1 MEIQNIKEK
10 IEQARTDRRAAVFRG
25 LVKDTP
31 KWEDFIQHAQRQAD
45 SPPATIPLIPLEE
58 RTINGVILRN
68 LFYLAVRDPDLEAF
82 PETKLIRDIFDS
94 ALSGTIEPT
103 SAFINYIGGEPPI
116 GVHADMRETV
126 YWQCQGTSIWEISDD
141 SVWPEVPKVIESNE
155 LHPGDVIYL
164 PRELKHNVI
173 IRQPRCGIAF
183 SFKPD
188 RSEIH
193 QANMDYIKSL
203 SNK

>member
-1 MEIQNIKEK
+1 MEIQVIREK
-10 IEQARTDRRAAVFRG
+10 IEQARESRRAAVFEG
-25 LVKDTP
+25 LAKDTP

-45 SPPATIPLIPLEE
+45 TPPTIIPLIPLEE

-68 LFYLAVRDPDLEAF
+68 LFYLAVRDPDVEAF
-82 PETKLIRDIFDS
+82 PKTKYVRDIFDE

-126 YWQCQGTSIWEISDD
+126 YWQCQGTSVWEISDD
-141 SVWPEVPKVIESNE
+141 SVWPDTPKVLATHE

-164 PRELKHNVI
+164 PRELKHNVA

-183 SFKPD
+183 SFRPD
-188 RSEIH
+188 KSEIH
-193 QANMDYIKSL
+193 E
-203 SNK
+203 SNRNYVASKD